1 MFETVLHTNSVS
13 NNTGTQP
20 ENTEIHMLRSFVFL
34 AEGFE
39 EIEALT
45 VVDVMRRAGMD
56 VKTVTITSDRTVTG
70 AHGIP
75 VVADITFKEADF
87 AGSEWLILPGG
98 MPGATNL
105 ASDEALCDLLK
116 VHKGKIAA
124 ICASPGVVLAPLG
137 LLDGKEATAYP
148 GFDDACRE
156 GGAIVRDV
164 AVVATENLITGNGP
178 SAAMRFALAI
188 VANSLG
194 ENVAQQ
200 IGGDMIFYPKSQN
213 YYF

>member
-1 MFETVLHTNSVS
+1 MLHSHNLKL
-13 NNTGTQP
+13 TQ
-20 ENTEIHMLRSFVFL
+20 NRMHRSFIFL

-56 VKTVTITSDRTVTG
+56 IKTVSITSEHKVVG

-75 VVADITFKEADF
+75 VLTDMTFKEADF
-87 AGSEWLILPGG
+87 DDSEWLILPGG

-105 ASDEALCDLLK
+105 AAFEALGDLLK

-124 ICASPGVVLAPLG
+124 ICAAPAVVLAPLG
-137 LLDGKEATAYP
+137 LLKDKEATCYP
-148 GFDDACRE
+148 GFEPACRAN
-156 GGAIVRDV
+156 GAIMRDAPV
-164 AVVATENLITGNGP
+164 ISLTDLITANGP
-178 SAAMRFALAI
+178 SSALRFALAI

-194 ENVAQQ
+194 EQAAQEV
-200 IGGDMIFYPKSQN
+200 GGAMLYYPKKMN
-213 YYF
+213 FYF

>member
-1 MFETVLHTNSVS
+1 MH
-13 NNTGTQP
+13 
-20 ENTEIHMLRSFVFL
+20 RSYIFL

-56 VKTVTITSDRTVTG
+56 IKTVSITSERTVCG

-98 MPGATNL
+98 MPGSTNL
-105 ASDEALCDLLK
+105 AADSALCDLLK

-124 ICASPGVVLAPLG
+124 ICAAPGVVLAPLG
-137 LLDGKEATAYP
+137 LLKGKDATCYP

-156 GGAIVRDV
+156 GGANMREEP
-164 AVVATENLITGNGP
+164 VVSTGALVTANGP
-178 SAAMRFALAI
+178 SSALRFALAI
-188 VANSLG
+188 VASSLG
-194 ENVAQQ
+194 ENVAQEV
-200 IGGDMIFYPKSQN
+200 GGGMLFYPKAQQF
-213 YYF
+213 YF